1 MTSAALPVRVTLL
14 DTWEE
19 TDLRLPPGT
28 LVSEVKRQALA
39 NSRISRSPADYVV
52 KYRCAELAEAGRTLA
67 DAGIPPHGELIVL
80 LRRRLPVR

>member
-1 MTSAALPVRVTLL
+1 MTSALLPLRVTLL

-28 LVSEVKRQALA
+28 LVSEVKRAALA
-39 NSRISRSPADYVV
+39 RARIKRAPAEYVV
-52 KYRCAELAEAGRTLA
+52 KYRGAELAESGRTLA
-67 DAGIPPHGELIVL
+67 DAGVPPHGELIVL